1 MTAPRPIASPL
12 TDQDRDDID
21 KALKTS
27 AQASELIE
35 KAGQAGLDVEAF
47 RQRNRDA
54 RDRLLRIK
62 QTFFPG

>member
-1 MTAPRPIASPL
+1 MTAPRGITSPL
-12 TDQDRDDID
+12 TDQDREEID
-21 KALKTS
+21 KALETS
-27 AQASELIE
+27 QQASELIE
-35 KAGQAGLDVEAF
+35 KAGQAGLDVDAF